1 MATPA
6 NSIKRSYISAPRQK
20 SRSYSPAVIT
30 EGGRIVWLTGH
41 LAPEDMDG
49 NSLEGD
55 FAAQV
60 RCTFAKLEK
69 TLDQAGRSLT
79 DIVTMTVFITDV
91 GNKTSFVELRKEFFG
106 DDYPASTQVTVA
118 ALNRPEQSGKIQT
131 DTKLSQV
138 TTRP

>member
-1 MATPA
+1 
-6 NSIKRSYISAPRQK
+6 
-20 SRSYSPAVIT
+20 
-30 EGGRIVWLTGH
+30 
-41 LAPEDMDG
+41 
-49 NSLEGD
+49 
-55 FAAQV
+55 
-60 RCTFAKLEK
+60 
-69 TLDQAGRSLT
+69 
-79 DIVTMTVFITDV
+79 MTVFITDV